1 MYALASDHVLHFQIS
16 ERPGGVRLTLWE
28 LAPNKADQLKPY
40 LYRINYYLNSFEE
53 ARGFLRQHLLI
64 NGASGVARLEIPSEG
79 KVRVMPYPTWNG
91 CEIMG

>member
-1 MYALASDHVLHFQIS
+1 MYALASDHILHFRIS

-28 LAPNKADQLKPY
+28 LAPSQADQLKPY
-40 LYRINYYLNSFEE
+40 LYRINYYLNSLEE

-64 NGASGVARLEIPSEG
+64 NGASGVAKLEIPFEG